1 MKTLAQILFFSALA
15 AILGGC
21 VVLTDR
27 GVTTKYYN
35 ECKEYYDATGTYRK
49 ECPKNIIDWTE

>member
-1 MKTLAQILFFSALA
+1 MKTLTQFLLLSALA
-15 AILGGC
+15 AMLGGC
-21 VVLTDR
+21 VFSNDR

-35 ECKEYYDATGTYRK
+35 ECKEYYVATGVYHK

>member
-1 MKTLAQILFFSALA
+1 MKTLAQILFLLALA
-15 AILGGC
+15 AMLGGC
-21 VVLTDR
+21 VFLNDR

>member
-1 MKTLAQILFFSALA
+1 MTTLAQILFLSALA

-21 VVLTDR
+21 VFLNDR

-35 ECKEYYDATGTYRK
+35 ECKEYYDATGVYHK
-49 ECPKNIIDWTE
+49 E

>member
-1 MKTLAQILFFSALA
+1 MKTLAQILFFSALVA
-15 AILGGC
+15 MLSGC
-21 VVLTDR
+21 VFLNDR

>member
-15 AILGGC
+15 EMLGGC
-21 VVLTDR
+21 VFLNDR

-35 ECKEYYDATGTYRK
+35 ECKEYYDATGVYHK

>member
-1 MKTLAQILFFSALA
+1 MKTLARILLLSALTA
-15 AILGGC
+15 MLGGC
-21 VVLTDR
+21 VFLNDR

-35 ECKEYYDATGTYRK
+35 ECKEDYDATGVYHK

>member
-1 MKTLAQILFFSALA
+1 MAVACLN
-15 AILGGC
+15 
-21 VVLTDR
+21 DR

-35 ECKEYYDATGTYRK
+35 ECKEYYDATGVYHK

>member
-1 MKTLAQILFFSALA
+1 MKTLAQILLFLALA

-21 VVLTDR
+21 VFLNDR

>member
-15 AILGGC
+15 VMLGGC
-21 VVLTDR
+21 VFLNDR

-35 ECKEYYDATGTYRK
+35 ECKEYYDATGAYRK

>member
-1 MKTLAQILFFSALA
+1 MKTLAQILLLSALVA
-15 AILGGC
+15 MLGGC
-21 VVLTDR
+21 VFLNDR

-35 ECKEYYDATGTYRK
+35 ECKEYYDAMGVYHK

>member
-1 MKTLAQILFFSALA
+1 MKTLARILFFSALA
-15 AILGGC
+15 AMLGGC
-21 VVLTDR
+21 VFLNDR

-35 ECKEYYDATGTYRK
+35 ECKEYYDATGVYHK

>member
-1 MKTLAQILFFSALA
+1 MKTLAQILLLSVLA
-15 AILGGC
+15 AMLGGC
-21 VVLTDR
+21 VFLNDR

>member
-1 MKTLAQILFFSALA
+1 MKTLAQILLFSVLA
-15 AILGGC
+15 AMRGGG
-21 VVLTDR
+21 VFLNDR

-35 ECKEYYDATGTYRK
+35 ECKEYYDATGVYHK